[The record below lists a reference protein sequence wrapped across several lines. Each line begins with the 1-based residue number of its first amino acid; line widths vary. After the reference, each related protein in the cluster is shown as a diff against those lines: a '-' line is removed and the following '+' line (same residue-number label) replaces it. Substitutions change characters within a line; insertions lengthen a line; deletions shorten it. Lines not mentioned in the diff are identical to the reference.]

1 MDGRGDQVQVGR
13 VVEEGKTKWAG
24 VGKLW
29 NECTRRED
37 GRLELSQPAR
47 MMVAMLD
54 SNNTEWHA
62 AGQGQPTCGVER
74 VVVERII
81 TRICIDIEAADDKQ
95 GLSYASG
102 LSSSIPAI

>member
-47 MMVAMLD
+47 MMVSPDALLD
-54 SNNTEWHA
+54 LN
-62 AGQGQPTCGVER
+62 
-74 VVVERII
+74 
-81 TRICIDIEAADDKQ
+81 
-95 GLSYASG
+95 
-102 LSSSIPAI
+102 